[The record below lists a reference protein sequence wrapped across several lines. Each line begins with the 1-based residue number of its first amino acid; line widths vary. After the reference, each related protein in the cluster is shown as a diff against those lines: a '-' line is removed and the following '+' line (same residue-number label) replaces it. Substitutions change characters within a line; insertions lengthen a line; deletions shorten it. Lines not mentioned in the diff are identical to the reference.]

1 MRGCFIMSS
10 HSSRDRFRY
19 WFDNF
24 MAKGT
29 PALIAGLAG
38 VTAIAIAL
46 ISLVVWV
53 FNFLPAESG
62 ESSASYLTI
71 VWMSLMRAIDA
82 GTLGGDA
89 GSLGFLVM
97 MSLVTVFGIFIFSAL
112 IGILTAGLES
122 KLDQLRKGKSRVV
135 EKNHTVILGWSEQV
149 FTIASEIMIARQEE
163 KYHCITIMG
172 EKDKVEMEEAIKQR
186 LPVQKNI
193 RIVCRQG
200 SPMDMHDLAIT
211 NFNAAAVIIVVM
223 PDEASNPDVDV
234 IKSVLA
240 ITNNPQRKADKYNI
254 VAQIKDP
261 QNLQV
266 AEIVGQG
273 EAEFIL
279 TGDLIARVMAQ
290 TCLQPGLSSVYTE
303 LLDFDGVEIYFYSE
317 ASLAGKK
324 FHDILSL
331 YNEDTVIGIS
341 SGNEVKVNPLMD
353 YVLQQDDQLII
364 IAEDDS
370 KIKINPTTAPLQQDL
385 IVSFSGG
392 TAEEKPENTLIL
404 GWSWQVERVI
414 EELSNY
420 LAKGSTINVIS
431 MQDEAA
437 ECLAAMT
444 QDRELNAAIS
454 FTRGDTT
461 DRTLLDSEMEKDY
474 AHLIVICEE
483 DVDTQTSDARTLVT
497 LLHLRDISRKTG
509 RKFSIV
515 SEMLD
520 IKNSELAKVAKV
532 NDFIVSNKLVSL
544 LIAQISGNRKLNA
557 VFAEIFDADGSEIY
571 LKPIVNYVKTGV
583 PVNFHTVTQ
592 VAASRGELAIGYKIE
607 CPVPGTCDA
616 FGVKISPAKDASV
629 VFAPEDRLVVLA
641 ND

>member
-1 MRGCFIMSS
+1 MS
-10 HSSRDRFRY
+10 
-19 WFDNF
+19 
-24 MAKGT
+24 KGT

-38 VTAIAIAL
+38 VTGVVIIL
-46 ISLVVWV
+46 ISLVVWI

-62 ESSASYLTI
+62 DQSAPYLTI
-71 VWMSLMRAIDA
+71 IWMSLMRAIDA

-97 MSLVTVFGIFIFSAL
+97 MSLVTIFGIFIFSAL

-122 KLDQLRKGKSRVV
+122 KLDQLCKGKSRVV
-135 EKNHTVILGWSEQV
+135 ENNHTVILGWSEQV
-149 FTIASEIMIARQEE
+149 FTIISEIMISRREE

-172 EKDKVEMEEAIKQR
+172 EKDKVEMEEEIKQR
-186 LPVQKNI
+186 LPGQRNI

-200 SPMDMHDLAIT
+200 NPMDMHDLAIT

-223 PDEASNPDVDV
+223 PDLSANPDVDV

-240 ITNNPQRKADKYNI
+240 ITNNPQRKTEPYNI

-317 ASLAGKK
+317 AGLAGKS
-324 FHDILSL
+324 FQEILPL
-331 YNEDTVIGIS
+331 YNENTVIGIS
-341 SGNEVKVNPLMD
+341 SGSEVKVNPPMD
-353 YVLQQDDQLII
+353 YIVQQGDQLII

-370 KIKINPTTAPLQQDL
+370 KIKINPTTAAAQSEL
-385 IVSFSGG
+385 IVSRDRR
-392 TAEEKPENTLIL
+392 TVATTTENTLIL
-404 GWSWQVERVI
+404 GWNWQVERVI

-420 LAKGSTINVIS
+420 LGKGATISVIS

-437 ECLAAMT
+437 ECLATMVKD
-444 QDRELNAAIS
+444 QDANVTIS
-454 FTRGDTT
+454 FIRGDTT
-461 DRTLLDSEMEKDY
+461 DRALLDTEMAKDY
-474 AHLIVICEE
+474 AHLIVVCEE
-483 DVDTQTSDARTLVT
+483 DVDAQTSDARTLVT

-571 LKPIVNYVKTGV
+571 LKSISDYVKTGV
-583 PVNFHTVTQ
+583 PVNFNTLTQ

-607 CPVPGTCDA
+607 QPVTGCGDA
-616 FGVKISPAKDASV
+616 FGVTISPAKDAAV

-641 ND
+641 NE